1 MKEQK
6 SWSGMNEEEW
16 KIERERV
23 RRIQEAHFKEGT
35 KNE

>member
-16 KIERERV
+16 KREREKV
-23 RRIQEAHFKEGT
+23 RRIQETHFKEGME
-35 KNE
+35 NE